1 MQRRTYLIFLLVL
14 LVALSNTVASASAP
28 TVAERVQEQLQ
39 PYSGD
44 MSSWYG
50 WGVEERIR
58 FLHLMQNWGVEV
70 DAEALEALEQDYDAQ
85 KDALTLDLLDDLED
99 RAGAMIYAWYGPPR
113 EAFSSRYAAEQTD
126 KYPMPD
132 DLVVYTYLYR
142 ALSPEASDEEIEES
156 YKAWSSELREA
167 YVPEPTPEKTV
178 SQGIMDSLWENFD
191 VMGLGSQEIRRIESS
206 ISFDAEKRVYLVE
219 SQVLCQYITESN
231 KERILRDPDEYREVP
246 LTDGEH
252 FYWHFYYDEEGKYL
266 GENLE
271 QIEYEALIP
280 WPDTYILDDGTLY
293 GDPDAD
299 FARFSLERRAQFSR
313 DWKPVVDAWLEEHP
327 GYAAYLAGARERG
340 AFFDATY
347 RQTRHWHGVPPQ
359 DALQQEDIERIAKEW
374 FLNLHPEVPEAFF
387 DEFEEI
393 FSYYVLTD
401 EGAEWKVEMYCNSGS
416 HDTSNWTETEL
427 EWWRIGVVCAVFD
440 TEGGLLRAGDD
451 LLHPEDDFELN
462 LKLVSA
468 S

>member
-50 WGVEERIR
+50 WGVEQRIR

-70 DAEALEALEQDYDAQ
+70 DVEALEALEQDYDAQ

-99 RAGAMIYAWYGPPR
+99 RAGAMIYAWYGPLR
-113 EAFSSRYAAEQTD
+113 EEFSSRYAAEQTD

-156 YKAWSSELREA
+156 YEAWSSELREA

-178 SQGIMDSLWENFD
+178 AQGIMDFLWGHFD

-219 SQVLCQYITESN
+219 SQVLCQDITDSN
-231 KERILRDPDEYREVP
+231 KERILRDLDEYREVP
-246 LTDGEH
+246 LTDGER

-293 GDPDAD
+293 GDPDDD
-299 FARFSLERRAQFSR
+299 FKRFSLERRAQFSR

-340 AFFDATY
+340 AFFDPTY

-359 DALQQEDIERIAKEW
+359 GALQQEDIERIAKEW

-401 EGAEWKVEMYCNSGS
+401 EGAEWKVKMYCSSSS

-427 EWWRIGVVCAVFD
+427 EWERIGVVCAVFD

-451 LLHPEDDFELN
+451 LLHPEDDFEL
-462 LKLVSA
+462 
-468 S
+468 